1 MFFYLKKV
9 LKKLT
14 ILSLVFILGYPYYA
28 KSNQNKIEKANWK
41 THWTRPMTMTDL
53 EIFQS
58 KKRKE
63 RLVSVTRTTPVNV
76 NKFSDPERVLQ
87 YLILKKKII
96 ESTPSI
102 SNYMVKDHSW
112 DEEKKILFLNGTFVR
127 KNKTI
132 FFKEWSFYSSQYSLQ
147 ILMEDSQNFKKT
159 DQDVVTLLHF
169 LQNQIKKK

>member
-1 MFFYLKKV
+1 
-9 LKKLT
+9 
-14 ILSLVFILGYPYYA
+14 
-28 KSNQNKIEKANWK
+28 
-41 THWTRPMTMTDL
+41 
-53 EIFQS
+53 
-58 KKRKE
+58 
-63 RLVSVTRTTPVNV
+63 
-76 NKFSDPERVLQ
+76 
-87 YLILKKKII
+87 
-96 ESTPSI
+96 
-102 SNYMVKDHSW
+102 MVKDHSW